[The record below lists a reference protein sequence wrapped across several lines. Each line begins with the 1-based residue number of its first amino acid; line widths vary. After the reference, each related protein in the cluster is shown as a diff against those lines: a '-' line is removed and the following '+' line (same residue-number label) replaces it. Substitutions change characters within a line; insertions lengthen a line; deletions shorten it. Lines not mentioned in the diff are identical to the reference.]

1 MGLLARWA
9 QFRARSVASRRMGAM
24 LNTMTDTM
32 LATEVAV
39 KLWIV
44 LRG

>member
-1 MGLLARWA
+1 MGLLDRWA
-9 QFRARSVASRRMGAM
+9 LFRARSVAYRRIVAII
-24 LNTMTDTM
+24 NVMTYTM